1 MLAEVVFAAGSRSRK
16 LCVPPFFLAA
26 TQYSPRCKPRV
37 GRKKLTKAQKCQR
50 VTIAVRACLMLT
62 AACWPLLISAA
73 AQVTAI
79 RAGKLIDPDRGTVLT
94 GQTILI
100 RDGKIEAV
108 GNNVTIPSN
117 AKIIDLTKMIV
128 LPGLIDCHTHLADGA
143 HGDQWFTETAA
154 QIALESVPNARV
166 TLESGFTT
174 VRDVG
179 AYRALG
185 DVALRDAIHRGDI
198 VGPRMFVAGAYV
210 TITGGAGA
218 ATGLAPDIP
227 LPWDLHYGEANS
239 PWEVRQVIRKLAHD
253 GVDHIKVL
261 SSGAV
266 LAHGSYPKSQEF
278 TLEELQAA
286 VDEASH
292 FGLRVESH
300 AHSAEG
306 IKNAIRA
313 GVASVEHAT
322 MIDDEGIALAKQ
334 RGTYL
339 DMDLADDECI
349 QEQGKTG
356 QVPKDMLE
364 KETELAQ
371 ITFGNFRKAVAAGA
385 KMSFGTDAGV
395 CPFGTSGKQFAFMVK
410 YGMTPMQA
418 IQAATSN
425 AADLLGH
432 SNEFGSIKPGKYA
445 DIIAVTGDPLTDIR
459 LLERVQFV
467 MKDGKVYNNDANVL
481 LFGIRKDV
489 ACSVSRKIIES
500 CPTELYLPHHSART
514 KHALLQLHE
523 KDLCIAGIRELRRFS
538 AGHTRAGTKPR
549 HRTKLDKLADQ
560 RLGNRQPCQRW
571 GE

>member
-1 MLAEVVFAAGSRSRK
+1 VK
-16 LCVPPFFLAA
+16 LLLAA
-26 TQYSPRCKPRV
+26 ICT
-37 GRKKLTKAQKCQR
+37 LTTLASAQIT
-50 VTIAVRACLMLT
+50 V
-62 AACWPLLISAA
+62 
-73 AQVTAI
+73 I
-79 RAGKLIDPDRGTVLT
+79 RAGRLIDPDSGTVLT
-94 GQTILI
+94 DQVILI
-100 RDGKIEAV
+100 SNSKIEKV
-108 GNNVTIPSN
+108 G
-117 AKIIDLTKMIV
+117 KGIDVPANGTVVDLSKMTV
-128 LPGLIDCHTHLADGA
+128 LPGLIDCHTHLSDGADG
-143 HGDQWFTETAA
+143 DEWFKEAAA

-179 AYRALG
+179 PYRALV
-185 DVALRDAIHRGDI
+185 DVALRDAINRGDI
-198 VGPRMFVAGAYV
+198 IGPRMFVAGAYV

-218 ATGLAPDIP
+218 ATGLAPDIT

-266 LAHGSYPKSQEF
+266 LTHGSNPKSQEF

-300 AHSAEG
+300 AHSTEG

-334 RGTYL
+334 HGTYL
-339 DMDLADDECI
+339 DMDIYDEECI
-349 QEQGKTG
+349 QEEGRKGTVPRDYLQHDAQLG
-356 QVPKDMLE
+356 QIQRD
-364 KETELAQ
+364 
-371 ITFGNFRKAVAAGA
+371 NFRKAVAAGV

-395 CPFGTSGKQFAFMVK
+395 CPYGTSGKQFAFMVK

-432 SNEFGSIKPGKYA
+432 SREFGSIKPGKYA
-445 DIIAVTGDPLTDIR
+445 DIIAVAGDPLADIR
-459 LLERVQFV
+459 LLEDVKFV
-467 MKDGKVYNNDANVL
+467 MKDGKIY
-481 LFGIRKDV
+481 K
-489 ACSVSRKIIES
+489 
-500 CPTELYLPHHSART
+500 
-514 KHALLQLHE
+514 Q
-523 KDLCIAGIRELRRFS
+523 
-538 AGHTRAGTKPR
+538 
-549 HRTKLDKLADQ
+549 
-560 RLGNRQPCQRW
+560 
-571 GE
+571 